1 LQNGITYFSAISVQS
16 QDALSAYVMLSI
28 IISRYTVSKF
38 AHFFWD
44 TV

>member
-1 LQNGITYFSAISVQS
+1 MELLISVQS
-16 QDALSAYVMLSI
+16 QDACVMLSI

-38 AHFFWD
+38 ARFSWD